1 MKPFNLK
8 TYLENPLR
16 KVITR
21 DGYPVRIICTDAN
34 VLYKDL
40 TKGSNAYNSYP
51 IIALIKKHLKD
62 CNKDIDVI
70 ISFTEDGLEH
80 PSKISGNDLFFETV
94 KVSGWVNV
102 YTSKMSGEATTG
114 SICKTKEEA
123 LSLIKYGRN
132 NYLDTIYIEWEE

>member
-8 TYLENPLR
+8 TYLENPSR

-34 VLYKDL
+34 VLYKDI

-62 CNKDIDVI
+62 CNKDRDVV
-70 ISFTEDGLEH
+70 ISLTEDGLEH
-80 PSKISGNDLFFETV
+80 PSKTSGDDLFFETV
-94 KVSGWVNV
+94 KVSGWINI
-102 YTSKMSGEATTG
+102 YTSKFMTGQTITG
-114 SICKTKEEA
+114 SICKTKDEA
-123 LSLIKYGRN
+123 LSIAAGKD

>member
-62 CNKDIDVI
+62 CNKDRDVI
-70 ISFTEDGLEH
+70 ISFTEDGLES
-80 PSKISGNDLFFETV
+80 PSKTSGDDLFFETV
-94 KVSGWVNV
+94 KVSGWVNI

-123 LSLIKYGRN
+123 LSLIDGRD

>member
-8 TYLENPLR
+8 TYLENPSR
-16 KVITR
+16 KIVTR

-34 VLYKDL
+34 VMYKDF
-40 TKGSNAYNSYP
+40 TKEPNDYNLYP
-51 IIALIKKHLKD
+51 IIALLKKHLKD
-62 CNKDIDVI
+62 CNKDRDVVL
-70 ISFTEDGLEH
+70 SYTEDGLIH
-80 PSKISGNDLFFETV
+80 RDKTSGDDLFFETV
-94 KVSGWVNV
+94 KVSGWVNI

-123 LSLIKYGRN
+123 LSLIDGRD